1 MPESMIAATDGPQ
14 AVCGGTTLSVRL
26 LSAGRREEN
35 TMIPIRDGIPTRRFP
50 VVNYA
55 LIALNV
61 LAFVAMW
68 LTETSQGTWV
78 YQFAMIP
85 ANYRDGVS
93 LGDVTDIFTSM
104 FMHAGL
110 AHLAG
115 NMLYLWIFGDN
126 VEDRLGPGAYL
137 GFYLA
142 GGVVA
147 SLTHV
152 LLNPASDIPTV
163 GASGAIAAVLGA
175 YLVFYPYSRVETFV
189 PIGVFMKLTVLPAAV
204 VLGLWF
210 LLQLFETMLAL
221 GGPDVAGVAFGAHA
235 GGFVAGMVMALMA
248 GRGLPMR
255 RARA

>member
-1 MPESMIAATDGPQ
+1 
-14 AVCGGTTLSVRL
+14 
-26 LSAGRREEN
+26 
-35 TMIPIRDGIPTRRFP
+35 MIPIRDAIPTRRVP

-55 LIALNV
+55 LIALNILV
-61 LAFVAMW
+61 FIAMW
-68 LTETSQGTWV
+68 LAGTASDTWV
-78 YQFAMIP
+78 EQFAMIP
-85 ANYRDGVS
+85 ANYLDGVS
-93 LGDVTDIFTSM
+93 PGEVANIFTSM

-137 GFYLA
+137 GFYLT

-152 LLNPASDIPTV
+152 LLNPTSEMPTV

-189 PIGVFMKLTVLPAAV
+189 PIGYFMRLTVLPAAV

-210 LLQLFETMLAL
+210 LLQLFETVLAL

-248 GRGLPMR
+248 GRGRPMA
-255 RARA
+255 RARTW

>member
-1 MPESMIAATDGPQ
+1 
-14 AVCGGTTLSVRL
+14 
-26 LSAGRREEN
+26 
-35 TMIPIRDGIPTRRFP
+35 MIPIRDAIPTRRVP

-55 LIALNV
+55 LIALNTLIFIV
-61 LAFVAMW
+61 MW
-68 LTETSQGTWV
+68 LAGTNSDSWV
-78 YQFAMIP
+78 LQFAVVP
-85 ANYRDGVS
+85 ANYRDGISPGEVVA
-93 LGDVTDIFTSM
+93 LFTSM

-137 GFYLA
+137 GFYLV

-152 LLNPASDIPTV
+152 LLNPGSEIPTV

-175 YLVFYPYSRVETFV
+175 YLVLYPHSRVETFV
-189 PIGVFMKLTVLPAAV
+189 PIGYFMRLTVLPAAV

-210 LLQLFETMLAL
+210 VLQLVETAL
-221 GGPDVAGVAFGAHA
+221 SLGSPDVAGVAFGAHA
-235 GGFVAGMVMALMA
+235 GGFVAGMVMALVA
-248 GRGLPMR
+248 EHARPIQ
-255 RARA
+255 RARAW

>member
-1 MPESMIAATDGPQ
+1 
-14 AVCGGTTLSVRL
+14 
-26 LSAGRREEN
+26 
-35 TMIPIRDGIPTRRFP
+35 MIPIRDAIPTRRVP

-55 LIALNV
+55 LIAINILV
-61 LAFVAMW
+61 FVIMW
-68 LTETSQGTWV
+68 LAGSSAEAWV
-78 YQFAMIP
+78 YEFAMIP
-85 ANYRDGVS
+85 ANIRDGVS
-93 LGDVTDIFTSM
+93 LGDAGDIFTSM

-137 GFYLA
+137 GFYLV

-152 LLNPASDIPTV
+152 LLNPGSEIPTV

-175 YLVFYPYSRVETFV
+175 YLVLYPHSRVETFV
-189 PIGVFMKLTVLPAAV
+189 PIGYFMRLTVLPAAV

-210 LLQLFETMLAL
+210 VLQLIETAL
-221 GGPDVAGVAFGAHA
+221 SLGSPDVAGVAFGAHA
-235 GGFVAGMVMALMA
+235 GGFVAGMVMALVA
-248 GRGLPMR
+248 EHARPIQ
-255 RARA
+255 RARAW

>member
-1 MPESMIAATDGPQ
+1 
-14 AVCGGTTLSVRL
+14 
-26 LSAGRREEN
+26 
-35 TMIPIRDGIPTRRFP
+35 

-55 LIALNV
+55 LIAVNILV
-61 LAFVAMW
+61 FIAMW
-68 LTETSQGTWV
+68 LAGSSAESWV
-78 YQFAMIP
+78 YQYAMIP
-85 ANYRDGVS
+85 ANWRDGVS
-93 LGDVTDIFTSM
+93 LGDVTDVFTSM

-137 GFYLA
+137 GFYLV

-152 LLNPASDIPTV
+152 LLNPASEMPTV

-175 YLVFYPYSRVETFV
+175 YLVLYPSSRIETFV
-189 PIGVFMKLTVLPAAV
+189 PIGHFMRLTVLPAAV

-210 LLQLFETMLAL
+210 LLQLFETVLAL
-221 GGPDVAGVAFGAHA
+221 GGPDVAGVAFGAHV

-255 RARA
+255 RARAW

>member
-1 MPESMIAATDGPQ
+1 
-14 AVCGGTTLSVRL
+14 
-26 LSAGRREEN
+26 
-35 TMIPIRDGIPTRRFP
+35 MIPVRDEIPTRRVP

-55 LIALNV
+55 LIALNILV
-61 LAFVAMW
+61 FIAMW
-68 LTETSQGTWV
+68 LAGSSAESWV
-78 YQFAMIP
+78 YEFAMIP
-85 ANYRDGVS
+85 ANARDGVS
-93 LGDVTDIFTSM
+93 LGDVADIFTSM

-137 GFYLA
+137 AFYLV

-152 LLNPASDIPTV
+152 LLNPASEIPTV

-175 YLVFYPYSRVETFV
+175 YLVLYPSSRVQTFV
-189 PIGVFMKLTVLPAAV
+189 PIGPVFMKLTVLPAAV

-210 LLQLFETMLAL
+210 LLQLFETVLAL
-221 GGPDVAGVAFGAHA
+221 GGPDVSGVAFGAHV
-235 GGFVAGMVMALMA
+235 GGFVAGMIMAFVAERVRPAL
-248 GRGLPMR
+248 
-255 RARA
+255 RARAW